1 MTARD
6 LLVLLDRPCVIRHAD
21 ETTTPGVL
29 VDAREQYGE
38 LRCTVRHDAL
48 DDFGRLRPGREA
60 TYPGSRVWLVP
71 SREGEA
77 LGIKY
82 IRADMLRRAR
92 PANTIHSGGE
102 DA

>member
-48 DDFGRLRPGREA
+48 DDFGHLRPDREA
-60 TYPGSRVWLVP
+60 TYPGSRVWLIP
-71 SREGEA
+71 ATDGTERP
-77 LGIKY
+77 KY
-82 IRADMLRRAR
+82 LRADMLRRVRSAD
-92 PANTIHSGGE
+92 TIHPRE
-102 DA
+102 D